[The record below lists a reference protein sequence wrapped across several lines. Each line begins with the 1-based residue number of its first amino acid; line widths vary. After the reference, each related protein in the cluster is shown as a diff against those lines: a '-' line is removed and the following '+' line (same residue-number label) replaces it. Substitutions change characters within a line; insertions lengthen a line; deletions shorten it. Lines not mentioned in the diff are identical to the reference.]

1 MTREHRRSPG
11 PRAAARRATL
21 GLACLT
27 LLPTLGVGPSA
38 AEPRTDRPPVQRT
51 TGTLSVSPPVVVSGQ
66 AVRFT
71 GSIGAQGRRAVHIQ
85 WNMNRPGDIWIDV
98 ADTTHQTDRKG
109 RFDFTFPA
117 PSALGL
123 PIGLR
128 VVGGQGLRTPA
139 YQLKA
144 RPQELTLSLAGARP
158 DQPFYGV
165 LPGLPFN
172 VVVDTTPAVRSAMG
186 SPPAFPGRAV
196 SLQQRVDGN
205 RWVTIATAATDSAGH
220 ATLPVMAPLLGD
232 LVLRARQEDWTHG
245 DDRIGWFPSFPTYFS
260 TDLLPDLPGGTDRPV
275 PRPAEASAA
284 PATDRK
290 DPLRPTASQT
300 WGWGG
305 SLWDYDWGFGEDFD
319 SKPYRGTWLGGR
331 WLDTSDGTGRAVPFN
346 GGLVLQS
353 KLAHTGDGDLGTT
366 TATLQGSA
374 QRNGRWE
381 FRLQGHPWEQGPRPY
396 RFLLELVP
404 EGAPDGTCQPASIV
418 VADVVMGTPGLGIGV
433 RSRAAGSVWTARD
446 DKAVLA
452 EAPFNMAVE
461 VGKKH
466 ITWFRDAKPVFTV
479 KGRGAQ
485 LGVKLVPRLSLV
497 GQQEEMNGAQVDSDW
512 QRAFSLD
519 RGSQV
524 KKGRSL
530 VKAPYTDAC

>member
-1 MTREHRRSPG
+1 VAGLVLVSALG
-11 PRAAARRATL
+11 PA
-21 GLACLT
+21 
-27 LLPTLGVGPSA
+27 PSS
-38 AEPRTDRPPVQRT
+38 AEPTAVERSR
-51 TGTLSVSPPVVVSGQ
+51 GTLSVTPDVVVGGQ

-71 GSIGAQGRRAVHIQ
+71 GSIGAQGKRTVNIQ
-85 WNMNRPGDIWIDV
+85 WNMNRPGDVWVDV
-98 ADTTHQTDRKG
+98 ANTTHKTDRKG

-128 VVGGQGLRTPA
+128 VAAGKLKTSA

-144 RPQELTLSLAGARP
+144 RPQELTLSLAGA
-158 DQPFYGV
+158 QPGKTSYGV
-165 LPGLPFN
+165 LPAVPFN
-172 VVVDTTPAVRSAMG
+172 VEVDTTPTVRSAMG
-186 SPPAFPGRAV
+186 TPPVFPGRAV
-196 SLQQRVDGN
+196 TLQQRVGN
-205 RWVTIATAATDSAGH
+205 RWQTIGTGVTDTAGH
-220 ATLPVMAPLLGD
+220 TTFSVTAPLNGD
-232 LVLRARQEDWTHG
+232 LVLRARQEAWTQG
-245 DDRIGWFPSFPTYFS
+245 ADEIGWFPSFPTYFS
-260 TDLLPDLPGGTDRPV
+260 TTLVPGLPDLRTQTGTRTRPSPV
-275 PRPAEASAA
+275 IA
-284 PATDRK
+284 RK

-353 KLAHTGDGDLGTT
+353 KLAHTGAGDLGTT

-374 QRNGRWE
+374 QQRGRWE
-381 FRLQGHPWEQGPRPY
+381 FRLQGHAWEQGPRPY

-404 EGAPDGTCQPASIV
+404 EGAPDGTCQAASIV
-418 VADVVMGTPGLGIGV
+418 VADVVMGTPGLGLGV
-433 RSRAAGSVWTARD
+433 RSRAAGTTWSGRD
-446 DKAVLA
+446 DNALLA

-479 KGRGAQ
+479 KGRRAQ
-485 LGVKLVPRLSLV
+485 LGVPLVPRLSLV

-519 RGSQV
+519 RGTQV
-524 KKGRSL
+524 KSGRKL
-530 VKAPYTDAC
+530 AGAPYSDVC

>member
-1 MTREHRRSPG
+1 VAGLALVSALGPG
-11 PRAAARRATL
+11 P
-21 GLACLT
+21 
-27 LLPTLGVGPSA
+27 SS
-38 AEPRTDRPPVQRT
+38 AEPQAVERSR
-51 TGTLSVSPPVVVSGQ
+51 GTLSVTPEVVVGGQ

-71 GSIGAQGRRAVHIQ
+71 GSIGSPGRRTVHIQ
-85 WNMNRPGDIWIDV
+85 WNMNRPGDVWVDV
-98 ADTTHQTDRKG
+98 ADTNHKTDRKG

-128 VVGGQGLRTPA
+128 VAAGGLKTSA

-144 RPQELTLSLAGARP
+144 RPQELTLSLAGAEP
-158 DQPFYGV
+158 DQAVYGV
-165 LPGLPFN
+165 LPGVPFN
-172 VVVDTTPAVRSAMG
+172 VVVDTTPAVRASMG
-186 SPPAFPGRAV
+186 TPPVFPGRAV
-196 SLQQRVDGN
+196 TLQQRVAGN
-205 RWVTIATAATDSAGH
+205 RWQTVATGSTDSAGQ
-220 ATLPVMAPLLGD
+220 ATFPVAAPLTGG
-232 LVLRARQEDWTHG
+232 LVLRARQEAWTQG
-245 DDRIGWFPSFPTYFS
+245 RDEIGWFPSFPTYFS
-260 TDLLPDLPGGTDRPV
+260 TTLIPDLPDLDLDLARRTQTTQKTQKTV
-275 PRPAEASAA
+275 TA
-284 PATDRK
+284 RK

-319 SKPYRGTWLGGR
+319 SKPYRGTWLDGH

-353 KLAHTGDGDLGTT
+353 KLAHTGSGDLGTT

-374 QRNGRWE
+374 QQRGRWE
-381 FRLQGHPWEQGPRPY
+381 FRLQGHAWEQGPRPY

-404 EGAPDGTCQPASIV
+404 RDAPDGTCQAASIV
-418 VADVVMGTPGLGIGV
+418 VADVVMGTPGLGLGV
-433 RSRAAGSVWTARD
+433 RSRAAGATWSGRD

-479 KGRGAQ
+479 KGRRAQ
-485 LGVKLVPRLSLV
+485 LGVPLVPRLSLV

-519 RGSQV
+519 RGTQV
-524 KKGRSL
+524 KKGRPL
-530 VKAPYTDAC
+530 DTAPYSDLC